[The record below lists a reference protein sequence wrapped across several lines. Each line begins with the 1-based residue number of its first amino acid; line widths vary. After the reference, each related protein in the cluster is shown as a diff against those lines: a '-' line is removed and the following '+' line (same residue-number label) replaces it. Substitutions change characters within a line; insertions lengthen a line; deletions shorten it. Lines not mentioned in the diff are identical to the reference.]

1 MVEKILAIYISIFLH
16 RKSHEIYKNQEKWGE
31 KGEEE
36 IIKEIT
42 ERKFSELN
50 IETYV
55 FSLSAHLV
63 IKKVDF

>member
-1 MVEKILAIYISIFLH
+1 MKYLKT
-16 RKSHEIYKNQEKWGE
+16 RKNGGE